1 MIIFRVV
8 LIAIF
13 LLSVGSVPTNANP
26 SFSKVVVFGDSNVD
40 SGEAQENSLYN
51 LSDGLFNG
59 PPNVGGRN
67 CNGPVVVEYVA
78 DILGVPL
85 LDYGVSGARTG
96 FTNLVYDFVPI
107 PAVQFTGVL
116 SQINM
121 FKETLRNNKAD
132 SQALYIYWAGSNDL
146 FGATADDVP
155 ERVNTALDNIETALK
170 TLTDL
175 GARYILIATRTIRP
189 EYYSENN
196 VNGMVLNG
204 RLRTLLQDLNEELKA
219 NILIF
224 EAFDQITDMTYNPAA
239 YGFVETTD
247 LCILTPACV
256 DNPIVSDTYI
266 TWDAAHKTTRTHE
279 VMAYEL
285 VIQAENMRKGKG
297 LGVHSIK

>member
-8 LIAIF
+8 LIAI
-13 LLSVGSVPTNANP
+13 LILSIGSVPTNANP

-51 LSDGLFNG
+51 LSGGIFNG

-96 FTNLVYDFVPI
+96 LTNLVYDFVPI
-107 PAVQFTGVL
+107 AAIQFTGVL
-116 SQINM
+116 SQIDM
-121 FKETLRNNKAD
+121 FKETLHNNKAD

-146 FGATADDVP
+146 FGATVDDVP

-175 GARYILIATRTIRP
+175 GARYILVATRTIRP

-204 RLRTLLQDLNEELKA
+204 RVRTLVQDLNEELKA
-219 NILIF
+219 NIKIF
-224 EAFDQITDMTYNPAA
+224 EAFDLITDMTYNAAA

-247 LCILTPACV
+247 LCISIPDCV
-256 DNPIVSDTYI
+256 DNPIISDTYI